1 MAAARRGPKAPPE
14 EHELR
19 LLYDAAVQVIA
30 RDGIEAVTLS
40 SLLQEAGLGT
50 RAFYRH
56 FESKD
61 QFLVATWLRQTQA
74 ASEALE
80 SKMDG
85 ARRPIA
91 AVEVWVDDFLDRLY
105 SRDGTP
111 HVEALWRNGFW
122 LRNAYPNEFG
132 SIVRVQLNALF
143 RCLVDGSAKGE
154 FPETDPQ
161 LDASTIL
168 ATCWM
173 LAELG
178 LRGDPIPRDAARRHL
193 LRVVRGLTG
202 FVDRR

>member
-14 EHELR
+14 EQELR
-19 LLYDAAVQVIA
+19 LLFDAAVKVVA
-30 RDGIEAVTLS
+30 RDGIDAVTLS

-80 SKMDG
+80 AKMDG
-85 ARRPIA
+85 ARRPIE
-91 AVEVWVDDFLDRLY
+91 AVEIWVDDFLDRLY

-132 SIVRVQLNALF
+132 SIVRVQLSALF
-143 RCLVDGSAKGE
+143 RGLVDGSAKGE
-154 FPETDPQ
+154 FPDTDPQ
-161 LDASTIL
+161 FDASTIL

-173 LAELG
+173 FAELG
-178 LRGDPIPRDAARRHL
+178 LRGDAIPREAARRHL

-202 FVDRR
+202 FVGLR

>member
-14 EHELR
+14 EHELG
-19 LLYDAAVQVIA
+19 LLFDAAVAVIA

-61 QFLVATWLRQTQA
+61 QFLVATWLRQTRA

-80 SKMDG
+80 SKMAQ
-85 ARRPIA
+85 ARRPSA
-91 AVEVWVDDFLDRLY
+91 AVGLWIDDFLDRLY
-105 SRDGTP
+105 SRTGKL

-122 LRNAYPNEFG
+122 LRNAYPTEFS

-143 RCLVDGSAKGE
+143 RCLTDGLAAGE

-168 ATCWM
+168 STCWM
-173 LAELG
+173 FAELG
-178 LRGDPIPRDAARRHL
+178 LRGDPTPRDAARHHL

-202 FVDRR
+202 FVGRW